1 MMFRAVWRRRF
12 VLTFVGVPVISLGGY
27 SVYSHFR
34 GVKPAPLTIFTP
46 KIDENGS
53 LILEDKVVTKPGV
66 LSIAGR
72 LVELFILFFPLAIL
86 YTIMRLRRDWY
97 FRWLELLLL
106 AVQRAGPA
114 FVKAGQ
120 WSCTRHDIFSP
131 EFRSVFKRLYNEVVI
146 HPYNVSLQVLQE
158 ELQQDP
164 AELFSHVEQIPVG
177 SGSIGQVHLATMRH
191 TGETVVVKV
200 MHPNI
205 VETIVKDFTIV
216 LTAARLAD
224 AWFPSLEMYE
234 LPTLAHAWVRHLAA
248 QLDFRLEAK
257 HLTIF
262 RENFK
267 HEPFVDFPR
276 PLFSTQ
282 QVLVETF
289 CKGEP
294 ACPEFLSAQEE
305 HVRDI
310 LAHKGL
316 NTWCKMLLHDH
327 FVHGDMHPGNI
338 LIDVSDPH
346 DPRVSLIDVGLCQHI
361 SPEEAVITHDLMESF
376 VRWKADLCTQSLL
389 RMGNKQKYVDKEKF
403 TKEVEWLFEHW
414 RPKKSSDFAVTN
426 ILQSLFECIREN
438 YVQMEPPYVSLLFSV
453 LVLESFIMNLNPE
466 FNMVRHAAPWLVSEG
481 HISYGVAKNI
491 MLTQLD
497 VMRQKLGVLRGRV
510 RDSVYDELALKK
522 NVRVSASEW

>member
-1 MMFRAVWRRRF
+1 MIFRVMWRRRF
-12 VLTFVGVPVISLGGY
+12 IVAFVGVPIVSFGGY
-27 SVYSHFR
+27 SVYNHFR
-34 GVKPAPLTIFTP
+34 RVERVPLTIFAP
-46 KIDENGS
+46 KIDANGS
-53 LILEDKVVTKPGV
+53 LVLEDKVVTKPGT

-72 LVELFILFFPLAIL
+72 LVELFIIFFPLAVL
-86 YTIMRLRRDWY
+86 YIFMRLRRDWY
-97 FRWLELLLL
+97 FRWLELLLR

-131 EFRSVFKRLYNEVVI
+131 EFRSVFKRLYNEVDI
-146 HPYNVSLQVLQE
+146 HPYAVSMQVLRE

-164 AELFSHVEQIPVG
+164 LEVFSSVKETPVG

-191 TGETVVVKV
+191 SGETVVVKI
-200 MHPNI
+200 MHPDI

-224 AWFPSLEMYE
+224 ACFPSLEMYE
-234 LPTLAHAWVRHLAA
+234 LPTLAHAWVGHLAA

-257 HLTIF
+257 HLSIF

-267 HEPFVDFPR
+267 HEPFVDFPK

-282 QVLVETF
+282 RVLVETF

-346 DPRVSLIDVGLCQHI
+346 DPRVSLIDVGLCQRI
-361 SPEEAVITHDLMESF
+361 TPEEVSITHDLMESF
-376 VRWKADLCTQSLL
+376 VRWKYDLCAQSLL
-389 RMGNKQKYVDKEKF
+389 SMGNKQKFVNKEKF
-403 TKEVEWLFEHW
+403 IQEVEWLFEHW
-414 RPKKSSDFAVTN
+414 RPKKASDFAVTN

-438 YVQMEPPYVSLLFSV
+438 HVQMEPPYVSLLFSV

-466 FNMVRHAAPWLVSEG
+466 FNMVRHAAPWLVTEG
-481 HISYGVAKNI
+481 HFSYALTKNI
-491 MLTQLD
+491 ILTQLD
-497 VMRQKLGVLRGRV
+497 VMKQKLSVLRGRV
-510 RDSVYDELALKK
+510 RDGVYEELALKK
-522 NVRVSASEW
+522 NVRVSVSEW